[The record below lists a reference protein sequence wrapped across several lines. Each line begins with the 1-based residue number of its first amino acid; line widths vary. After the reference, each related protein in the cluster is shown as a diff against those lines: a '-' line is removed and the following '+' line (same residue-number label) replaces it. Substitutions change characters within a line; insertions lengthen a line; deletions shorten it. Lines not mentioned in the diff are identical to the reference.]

1 MNTRRDRPL
10 LLLLSGCMELCW
22 IYAWAA
28 FLTGT
33 FFNKPFPLPE
43 VMIPFF
49 LAAALTIVSKGRGW
63 RILTLLTIHAGGLL
77 PGAFG
82 ALHHFLYGSRP
93 FFELQWLKDLFHS
106 DPDFIGWL
114 SILFILF
121 FPLFMY
127 VKGARL
133 AVKPTDHLSVCTRFD
148 LGIVA
153 FFALFFVHFAIEA
166 KGGVVM
172 GGPVPQGMVIPFFLF
187 SLLAIGLARNDSG
200 AERSFVPSYHAV
212 GTILGFSL
220 VVLSFGTGLILFFLP
235 YLTRTA
241 EIGYVGLK
249 AVSAPLGPILMGILR
264 FLFQPR
270 NLRTGAPDLTRR
282 ATTPDAP
289 GGWEKGGWDERVMM
303 AAAWGLGI
311 LVALAVL
318 SVLVLSLWYLCR
330 WLLSRTS
337 TGRKI
342 EWNSD
347 PLLAWL
353 GRKLDFFI
361 YLAKATTL
369 AFRSHKSAGEIYAV
383 FQRWGRRSGLT
394 RLPHETPKE
403 YGNRMK
409 GAFPRLEPE
418 FAVIID
424 AFNEETYGEN
434 RLDEIRLDNARRAM
448 RRLKHPS
455 LWFSRIRLLFFFHG
469 KERVMHS

>member
-1 MNTRRDRPL
+1 MNTRRDRLL

-28 FLTGT
+28 FLTGA
-33 FFNKPFPLPE
+33 FFKKPFPLPE

-49 LAAALTIVSKGRGW
+49 LAAALTVISKGRGW

-82 ALHHFLYGSRP
+82 ALHHFLYGSHP
-93 FFELQWLKDLFHS
+93 FFQLQWLKDLFHS
-106 DPDFIGWL
+106 NPDFIGWL

-121 FPLFMY
+121 CSVFMY
-127 VKGARL
+127 ARGARL
-133 AVKPTDHLSVCTRFD
+133 AAKPTDHLTVCTRFD
-148 LGIVA
+148 LGIAA
-153 FFALFFVHFAIEA
+153 FFALFFVHFIIEA

-172 GGPVPQGMVIPFFLF
+172 GGPMVQGMVIPFFLF

-200 AERSFVPSYHAV
+200 AERSFVSGYHAV

-220 VVLSFGTGLILFFLP
+220 VVLAFGTGLILFFLP
-235 YLTRTA
+235 YLTRAA
-241 EIGYVGLK
+241 EIGYVGMK
-249 AVSAPLGPILMGILR
+249 AVSAPLGPILMGILQ
-264 FLFQPR
+264 FLFRPR
-270 NLRTGAPDLTRR
+270 NFRNGNAGVSPQTR
-282 ATTPDAP
+282 TPDAP
-289 GGWEKGGWDERVMM
+289 VGEGGWAERVMM

-311 LVALAVL
+311 LLALAAL
-318 SVLVLSLWYLCR
+318 SILVLSFWYLCR

-337 TGRKI
+337 TGRKV

-353 GRKLDFFI
+353 RRKLDFFVFI
-361 YLAKATTL
+361 LKATAL
-369 AFRSHKSAGEIYAV
+369 AFRSHKSAGEIYAA
-383 FQRWGRRSGLT
+383 FQRWGRRSSLT

-409 GAFPRLEPE
+409 GELPRLEPE

-424 AFNEETYGEN
+424 AFNEEIYGEN
-434 RLDEIRLDNARRAM
+434 RLDEIRLGNARRAM

-455 LWFSRIRLLFFFHG
+455 LWFSRIRLLFGFH
-469 KERVMHS
+469 ERSAS